1 MRAYVLWD
9 PAARRGA
16 VCSLT
21 GWDSLR
27 ALLLL
32 LLHGLLLHGLLPAN
46 FANLANLANFA
57 SLAVPT
63 MCGFRLVVRL
73 LYVLHPLGRH
83 WPGPL
88 LCVQRGFDSSRRRRD
103 GVSALECVH
112 GSVDQRQPRGHL
124 LDRLHVVGTQRQLCR

>member
-21 GWDSLR
+21 GGDSLR

-32 LLHGLLLHGLLPAN
+32 LHGPLLHGLLLHGLLPAN
-46 FANLANLANFA
+46 LAN
-57 SLAVPT
+57 LAVPT

-103 GVSALECVH
+103 GVPALECVH

-124 LDRLHVVGTQRQLCR
+124 LDRLHVVGAQRQLCR

>member
-9 PAARRGA
+9 PAARGA

-21 GWDSLR
+21 GGDSLR

-32 LLHGLLLHGLLPAN
+32 LHGPLLHGLLLHGLLPAN
-46 FANLANLANFA
+46 LANLAN
-57 SLAVPT
+57 LAVPT

-103 GVSALECVH
+103 GVPALECVH

-124 LDRLHVVGTQRQLCR
+124 LDRLHVGAQRQLCR